1 MGVPLSLDEVDRRLA
16 RNAWTLVSEWSGN
29 TYTDITARHS
39 CGYVK
44 KGTLGNFRKC
54 KRCQWNKTGPR
65 AKTHQQWISIR
76 NAELTDR
83 KLLFHREGWGY
94 RVQHFAC
101 GTLYWSPTKKPYLC
115 PCEKTSEVLQAKI
128 SKTCLRKYGV
138 SNPNQHESIKQKIVN
153 TNIKVY
159 GVPNPMQNPKVRE
172 KALNTLR
179 AEYGDHVN
187 NLMDIPE
194 IRAKSSSWLY
204 EEDRLE
210 KSIEKRIRTHHDK
223 YNGRH
228 FFQTQDFRTN
238 AEAKH
243 MEKLGV
249 RNPMQDRATHEKALA
264 SGYRTSIY
272 VTKDRRELALQGY
285 EFQVAEFLEARGV
298 KLRVSRLSLRYRL
311 DGVDRV
317 YFPDFDC
324 VCADKSLAIV
334 EVKSMYTLV
343 RNLDMNLAKFR
354 AANRLARKKGWK
366 FVLVVSTSDGSCETF
381 VFPTKRKLRR
391 CIRKN

>member
-1 MGVPLSLDEVDRRLA
+1 
-16 RNAWTLVSEWSGN
+16 
-29 TYTDITARHS
+29 
-39 CGYVK
+39 
-44 KGTLGNFRKC
+44 
-54 KRCQWNKTGPR
+54 
-65 AKTHQQWISIR
+65 
-76 NAELTDR
+76 
-83 KLLFHREGWGY
+83 
-94 RVQHFAC
+94 
-101 GTLYWSPTKKPYLC
+101 
-115 PCEKTSEVLQAKI
+115 
-128 SKTCLRKYGV
+128 LRKYGV

-228 FFQTQDFRTN
+228 FFQTQDFRTK